1 MLNAVQWNYVEL
13 KTKMILFHSVGV
25 CVCVLGN
32 DSNILSEDHTLENNG
47 KLTTERKPVL

>member
-13 KTKMILFHSVGV
+13 KTKMILFHSVG
-25 CVCVLGN
+25 VCVLGN